1 METKEKRTIR
11 KLIQRGR
18 KVIHGVLLVAG
29 IVMIVFG
36 FCSDALS
43 PFRDIWFSLG
53 CSFISTS
60 VVTLILLCLLPDTSD
75 EYEALKNSG
84 IVRIYSER
92 SQASIKGKQMPRS
105 NLEFISF
112 GLSHFRDERDNRKNL
127 MRRIRDGLH
136 VKILTLHPDSV
147 YVDAQQQFENSG
159 NLESDIR
166 ALIQWVSEIKRGM
179 GADARG
185 SIEIKLY
192 DTLPL
197 HFYCRAD
204 DKIWVGPYLL
214 GEESNNV
221 ITYEFQTYS
230 KLGRDFMAYFEQR
243 WEDESNMEVSA
254 VEDPLLLAFDQRESI
269 ETVLEY
275 FCRNLQGDAGSAV
288 IGVVVLFKQEQGLRR
303 TLFSCNKGDKEK
315 YNCYK
320 MSAGAVGKLIELN
333 QNAGSGRFLFF
344 RDYEHEF
351 SITLRAQGRTKKA
364 ARSDINIP
372 PMKSDTDMR
381 AILSAP
387 IYIGDKMVGA
397 VTFDFNSFFNG
408 YEKIAAELKQLSTG
422 TEVDQ
427 NHLIYKWFNE
437 AKDCATI
444 VSHMLGNR
452 MKSNYAKLYEE
463 RWVLHEDSV

>member
-1 METKEKRTIR
+1 MNVKGK
-11 KLIQRGR
+11 
-18 KVIHGVLLVAG
+18 
-29 IVMIVFG
+29 
-36 FCSDALS
+36 DAL
-43 PFRDIWFSLG
+43 RILVQRWRYGLYVIIGAIGIGLIWEGVKVGEGLASAVLIGLG
-53 CSFISTS
+53 CGFLPTAVI
-60 VVTLILLCLLPDTSD
+60 TLILLVLLPDTSD
-75 EYEALKNSG
+75 RYKALKKSG
-84 IVRIYSER
+84 IVRIYNRR
-92 SQASIKGKQMPRS
+92 SRAAIRGKQMPR
-105 NLEFISF
+105 NRLEFISF
-112 GLSHFRDERDNRKNL
+112 GLYHFRSEDGNDEKL
-127 MRRIRDGLH
+127 VRRIRKGLH

-147 YVDAQQQFENSG
+147 YVGAQQQFENSG
-159 NLESDIR
+159 DLESDIR
-166 ALIQWVSEIKRGM
+166 ELIQWVSEIKGEM

-204 DKIWVGPYLL
+204 DKIWVGPYLP
-214 GEESNNV
+214 GKESNSV
-221 ITYEFQTYS
+221 ITYEFQAYS

-254 VEDPLLLAFDQRESI
+254 VKDPLLLPFDQRKSI

-275 FCRNLQGDAGSAV
+275 FCRKFRGNAENAV

-303 TLFSCNKGDKEK
+303 TLFSCNKGEKEK
-315 YNCYK
+315 YNCYR

-333 QNAGSGRFLFF
+333 EKTGSGRFLFF

-351 SITLRAQGRTKKA
+351 SITLHDQGRTKKA

-372 PMKSDTDMR
+372 PMKNDTDMR

-397 VTFDFNSFFNG
+397 VTFDFNSFSNKYKEG
-408 YEKIAAELKQLSTG
+408 AAELEQLNPG
-422 TEVDQ
+422 DEVDP
-427 NHLIYKWFNE
+427 NHLICNWFDE

-463 RWVLHEDSV
+463 RWDLHEDSV